1 MTLKINLLIMINI
14 LKLKRVGAQE
24 IPHKKEECILKCHNR
39 KAYLIK
45 MEIIVRLFKKL
56 KEKDSNN
63 IFIIDK
69 IIILF
74 RILLK
79 RSFKV

>member
-1 MTLKINLLIMINI
+1 MINI
-14 LKLKRVGAQE
+14 LKLKRVGARE

-69 IIILF
+69 MLCH
-74 RILLK
+74 LLLVRK
-79 RSFKV
+79 RTK